1 MTTGTLTT
9 TGREAGTT
17 SVAEVGVE
25 DSPERVAI
33 RDSLGPAP
41 VTSISPAAEATATE
55 AGDRMTGTLGDQ
67 DTSLEVAAAVV
78 VTIITEETTPG
89 EVEAAGGGTTG
100 MSRGAAM
107 VMETIPMEDM
117 ATLHMGMATPLT
129 DMATPPMVTETP
141 LTDMA
146 TLGLAGS
153 PTLDS
158 EAELVAATSTTLGL
172 AWSPTGHVAGEADLV
187 ATVGELVSSL
197 DRLWVLG
204 LSGALVCPASECSL
218 SGAPLRCSKINL
230 VPEASGA
237 LRLTDT

>member
-78 VTIITEETTPG
+78 PTIITEETTPG

-146 TLGLAGS
+146 THGLAGS
-153 PTLDS
+153 LILDS

-172 AWSPTGHVAGEADLV
+172 A
-187 ATVGELVSSL
+187 
-197 DRLWVLG
+197 
-204 LSGALVCPASECSL
+204 
-218 SGAPLRCSKINL
+218 
-230 VPEASGA
+230 
-237 LRLTDT
+237 